1 MDDWGSMLCFIV
13 VAALFGGDYSII
25 NSLLKGDENMDEKI
39 TKIKELI
46 LDKVTTKVETENL
59 TIDEY
64 SKVVSLVGQI
74 SYDPKS
80 IYASLGQ
87 GFNGGAKPIEE
98 K

>member
-1 MDDWGSMLCFIV
+1 MDDWSGMLGFIV
-13 VAALFGGDYSII
+13 VAAIFSGDYSII

-46 LDKVTTKVETENL
+46 LDKVTAKVEAENL